1 MTATPPPHPPVR
13 IPLII
18 VEQCLAAAEYAGLQR
33 ELLLRD
39 AGFTLADLAAA
50 GGWLSF
56 AQVEPVIRLGIER
69 LQDPLIGLHTS
80 PRINLATLGVL
91 GYAIQTSS
99 TLKDLIETNMRFE
112 RLLGD
117 VGTTTLGHEPGVAL
131 WQWEGIIQDPLV
143 ARHTHECILGCWAG
157 MLRLMKQ
164 REPRALLAVRFQHDA
179 PADLAAVRD
188 TEKFFGCPVHY
199 SQPCSALVLLPAALN
214 APLTLA
220 NPDLHMALEQHAQQL
235 LRERQTEPN
244 LLLQA
249 RKALLSE
256 LRRGDVPTRESLAA
270 QLGMSGRS
278 LHRKLQELDSSFRD
292 LLDSV
297 RFDLATEHLRDH
309 ALSVDAV
316 ASKLGFQESQSFI
329 RWFKRLAGT
338 TPGDYR
344 LQQRL

>member
-1 MTATPPPHPPVR
+1 MTGTPPQHPPVR
-13 IPLII
+13 IPMII

-33 ELLLRD
+33 ERLLRD

-56 AQVEPVIRLGIER
+56 AQVEPVLRMGIER
-69 LQDPLIGLHTS
+69 IQDPLIGLHIS

-131 WQWEGIIQDPLV
+131 WQWEGIIQDPVV

-164 REPRALLAVRFQHDA
+164 RQPRPLLAVRFRHAA
-179 PADLAAVRD
+179 PTDLAVVRE

-199 SQPCSALVLLPAALN
+199 EQSCSALVLLPAALN
-214 APLTLA
+214 TPLALA
-220 NPDLHMALEQHAQQL
+220 NPDLHAALEQHAQQQL
-235 LRERQTEPN
+235 QEQQTKSNLREQT
-244 LLLQA
+244 
-249 RKALLSE
+249 RRALLSA
-256 LRRGDVPTRESLAA
+256 LRRGEAPTRDSVAA
-270 QLGMSGRS
+270 QLGMSARS
-278 LHRKLQELDSSFRD
+278 LHRKLEEQGSSFREM
-292 LLDSV
+292 LDGL
-297 RFDLATEHLRDH
+297 RFELAAEHLRDH
-309 ALSVDAV
+309 SLSVDAV
-316 ASKLGFQESQSFI
+316 AGKLGFQESQSFI
-329 RWFKRLAGT
+329 RWFRRHAGT

-344 LQQRL
+344 LQQR

>member
-1 MTATPPPHPPVR
+1 MTANPPLHPPVR
-13 IPLII
+13 IPMVII
-18 VEQCLAAAEYAGLQR
+18 EQCLAAAEFVGLQR
-33 ELLLRD
+33 EQLLRD
-39 AGFTLADLAAA
+39 AGFSLADLAAA

-56 AQVEPVIRLGIER
+56 AQVEPVLRMGIER
-69 LQDPLIGLHTS
+69 IQDPLIGLHIS

-99 TLKDLIETNMRFE
+99 TLKDLIETTMRFE

-131 WQWEGIIQDPLV
+131 WQWQGVIMDALV
-143 ARHTHECILGCWAG
+143 ARHTHECILGCWAWQ
-157 MLRLMKQ
+157 LRLMKQ
-164 REPRALLAVRFQHDA
+164 RQPRALLAVRFQHAA
-179 PADLAAVRD
+179 PSDLAVVRD

-199 SQPCSALVLLPAALN
+199 NQPCSALVLLPAALN

-235 LRERQTEPN
+235 LQERQTQPN

-249 RKALLSE
+249 RKVLLSE
-256 LRRGDVPTRESLAA
+256 LRRGEVPTRESLAA

-278 LHRKLQELDSSFRD
+278 LHRKLQEMDSSFRD
-292 LLDSV
+292 LLDGV
-297 RFDLATEHLRDH
+297 RFELAAEHLRDH
-309 ALSVDAV
+309 SLSVDAV

-329 RWFKRLAGT
+329 RWFKRHAGT

-344 LQQRL
+344 LQQR